1 MTWWQS
7 YAVVVGDVERNGGKL
22 HVGAPVV
29 LKETDYKNIVK
40 EQKAT
45 KRNSKQSGIEEIQLR
60 RYGERRCVHR
70 NIFE

>member
-29 LKETDYKNIVK
+29 LKETGIIKNIVK

-45 KRNSKQSGIEEIQLR
+45 KKK
-60 RYGERRCVHR
+60 
-70 NIFE
+70 